1 MDNKHR
7 VKLQIYDQ
15 TILLRANS
23 PDEVHKLARAVDE
36 RMREFA
42 LQDDRISVTQLAILA
57 SLSFAREAEET
68 RQTQAELERRIRI
81 IEQKL
86 SQTETVDSGQPRH

>member
-1 MDNKHR
+1 MDTKHR
-7 VKLQIYDQ
+7 VRVQIYDQ
-15 TILLRANS
+15 TIMLRATS

-57 SLSFAREAEET
+57 SLSFVREANEA
-68 RQTQAELERRIRI
+68 RQTQAELERRIRL

-86 SQTETVDSGQPRH
+86 SQTETIDSGQPRH

>member
-1 MDNKHR
+1 MDNKQR
-7 VKLQIYDQ
+7 VKLQVYDQ
-15 TILLRANS
+15 TILLRATS
-23 PDEVHKLARAVDE
+23 PDEVHKLARSVDG

-57 SLSFAREAEET
+57 SLSFAREAEEA
-68 RQTQAELERRIRI
+68 RQTQAELERRIRL

-86 SQTETVDSGQPRH
+86 SQTETIDSGQPRH